1 MVEFFKGQ
9 KRMTRPKRSCRNAR
23 SSNVPVKPAP
33 DMTKL
38 RAPVEKGWRRTE
50 WITWSDKE
58 DSHLKELSEEREFYD
73 DAHDQYGNGLNH
85 LNLR

>member
-1 MVEFFKGQ
+1 
-9 KRMTRPKRSCRNAR
+9 
-23 SSNVPVKPAP
+23 
-33 DMTKL
+33 MTKL